1 MTYTERQAKAVR
13 AAIVV
18 AERLDMPPVD
28 PVILKDSSHT
38 IIHLTPSPVVAR
50 VCTVGVVHMAAKL
63 AREVAVAHHLA
74 QAHPPVMPPSTDL
87 PPGPHFDADIGLT
100 LWQFIDHQPACENDG
115 PAAAEALCRVHETLA
130 DYTGNLPSFTMAMD
144 TCRTL
149 LTDASALCALAPT
162 DRAFL
167 LAEYDRLRGQLASLP
182 YVSAPLHGD
191 PHLGNVLMTSRGPR
205 WTDWEAACVGPR
217 EWDLS
222 CLPETTLAVCRTIDQ
237 ELLIVLRDLRSVCV
251 AVWCWTEPDRE
262 PEKREAAE
270 FHLYRLREHSCAAGP
285 T

>member
-28 PVILKDSSHT
+28 PVILKD
-38 IIHLTPSPVVAR
+38 
-50 VCTVGVVHMAAKL
+50 
-63 AREVAVAHHLA
+63 
-74 QAHPPVMPPSTDL
+74 
-87 PPGPHFDADIGLT
+87 
-100 LWQFIDHQPACENDG
+100 
-115 PAAAEALCRVHETLA
+115 LCRVHETLA

-217 EWDLS
+217 EWDFS
-222 CLPETTLAVCRTIDQ
+222 CLPETTLAVCRTIDH
-237 ELLIVLRDLRSVCV
+237 VMCNFFNR
-251 AVWCWTEPDRE
+251 
-262 PEKREAAE
+262 
-270 FHLYRLREHSCAAGP
+270 
-285 T
+285 